1 MNGSLASQ
9 GSFASPDALDDDV
22 MNGSDVSPI
31 RDNATVPKV
40 YERQLMPLPK
50 LKWISGPVPR
60 HRVHTIVM
68 LTVTLTVLTT
78 LGMMWQPGAAQG
90 GTARLPPRWEPGSN
104 TSFRAWTQDL
114 MLWSISSDAE
124 PHQQCALVIS
134 QLGGAAREV
143 ARTMSPAEV
152 MNGGVVNGQTPGS
165 S

>member
-1 MNGSLASQ
+1 MLLTLLALQCFVTGATAMNGSLASQ

-50 LKWISGPVPR
+50 LKWISGPVSR

-78 LGMMWQPGAAQG
+78 LGMMWQPGAAQRWVPHCKKKSAPVSQVLTVQR
-90 GTARLPPRWEPGSN
+90 TAS
-104 TSFRAWTQDL
+104 SVTQKPF
-114 MLWSISSDAE
+114 SIVLLRKGLSLGNFMRQGRKTGASV
-124 PHQQCALVIS
+124 PH
-134 QLGGAAREV
+134 
-143 ARTMSPAEV
+143 
-152 MNGGVVNGQTPGS
+152 
-165 S
+165 